1 VLDVHSKK
9 KLGSSFRDSSGFV
22 FKQGENILR
31 QVSSSYERDYCFL
44 NDSGLYNKL
53 ATEEQL
59 VTHEVVQ
66 DFKGE
71 GSDKHAIIKPERI
84 SFISYPYEWS
94 FSQLKD
100 AALLTLNIQKTAL
113 LHGMVLKDA
122 SAFNI
127 QFLRGRPVLIDTLSF
142 VIYREG
148 DPWIAYRQFCQQFL
162 APLYLMSMSDVR
174 LGSIQSSFINGIPL
188 DLVCRMLPTTARFK
202 VRLLMHIYI
211 HARLQRTYG
220 YKRTVGRNQMSK
232 EALIMLVSS
241 LRKSVEK
248 CEWRPQ
254 PTEWGNYYKNTNY
267 AENSIVQK
275 GDIVRRLMDKIN
287 YRMETVWDVGAN
299 NGFFSR
305 IVSGKGINTIA
316 IDIDPLAVEK
326 NYLQVKKEKNKYL
339 LPLVVDVTNPT
350 PALGWANE
358 ERASL
363 LGRGPA
369 DLVLALALIHHLAIT
384 NNLSLDMIAA
394 QLGRMGKYLIIE
406 WVPKQDSNV
415 RKMLNNREDI
425 FHNYTQ
431 DGFEKSFTRH
441 FFIMDRVEVV
451 GTCRCIYLM
460 CAKDP
465 QARR

>member
-1 VLDVHSKK
+1 
-9 KLGSSFRDSSGFV
+9 
-22 FKQGENILR
+22 
-31 QVSSSYERDYCFL
+31 
-44 NDSGLYNKL
+44 
-53 ATEEQL
+53 
-59 VTHEVVQ
+59 
-66 DFKGE
+66 
-71 GSDKHAIIKPERI
+71 
-84 SFISYPYEWS
+84 
-94 FSQLKD
+94 
-100 AALLTLNIQKTAL
+100 
-113 LHGMVLKDA
+113 
-122 SAFNI
+122 
-127 QFLRGRPVLIDTLSF
+127 
-142 VIYREG
+142 
-148 DPWIAYRQFCQQFL
+148 
-162 APLYLMSMSDVR
+162 
-174 LGSIQSSFINGIPL
+174 
-188 DLVCRMLPTTARFK
+188 
-202 VRLLMHIYI
+202 
-211 HARLQRTYG
+211 
-220 YKRTVGRNQMSK
+220 MSK